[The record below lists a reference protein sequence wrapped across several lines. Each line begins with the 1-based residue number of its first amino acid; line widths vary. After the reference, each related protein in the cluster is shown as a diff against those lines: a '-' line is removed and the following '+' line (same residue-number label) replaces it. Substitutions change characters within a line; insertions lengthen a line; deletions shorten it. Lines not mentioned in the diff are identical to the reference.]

1 MNASWYSSEYITG
14 DIMGL
19 AWNKHLSVGNAIIDS
34 DHKNLIGIVN
44 NVRSAIKTRDTFL
57 LSEAF
62 VHLEDWLCVHS
73 TNEERIAQAV
83 NFDFSWHQ
91 QEKQSALMELQH
103 LRDEL
108 VGKGGIWSDSAV
120 EHFNDLLKN
129 WLIDDHIVRRDM
141 LMKPALQARDYT
153 FWPGW
158 KDDEINHLAG
168 RTANLYL
175 QH

>member
-1 MNASWYSSEYITG
+1 
-14 DIMGL
+14 MGL
-19 AWNKHLSVGNAIIDS
+19 VWAEHLSVGNAVIDS

-44 NVRSAIKTRDTFL
+44 KIRSEIRSRDTFL

-62 VHLEDWLCVHS
+62 VHLEDWLWIHFE
-73 TNEERIAQAV
+73 NEERVAQAV
-83 NFDFSWHQ
+83 NFDFSGHKREQ
-91 QEKQSALMELQH
+91 QYALRELQH

-120 EHFNDLLKN
+120 EHFNDFLKN

-141 LMKPALQARDYT
+141 QMKPALQARAYT

-168 RTANLYL
+168 RTASLYL